1 MSQVRKA
8 AEKKVELEAVEV
20 EDSWVTVE
28 DFAEKV

>member
-8 AEKKVELEAVEV
+8 PEQKVELEAVEV
-20 EDSWVTVE
+20 EDSGVTVE